1 MNDLAEHTCIR
12 EHPWIRE
19 RPWIRG
25 FVNSWIRGF
34 VNTREHPS
42 GFVNTRLTRGLVTW
56 STRLEASCIREP
68 RGGVAC
74 AFIGFCFRAFVGCW
88 QIHGLCIFQ
97 EQGRSLA
104 AAIYLSLNAYL
115 TIATLAESLKC
126 SAWLIG
132 NSALKGSWRNVR
144 YP

>member
-42 GFVNTRLTRGLVTW
+42 GFVNTRLDSW
-56 STRLEASCIREP
+56 IRE
-68 RGGVAC
+68 
-74 AFIGFCFRAFVGCW
+74 
-88 QIHGLCIFQ
+88 L
-97 EQGRSLA
+97 
-104 AAIYLSLNAYL
+104 LN
-115 TIATLAESLKC
+115 S
-126 SAWLIG
+126 
-132 NSALKGSWRNVR
+132 
-144 YP
+144 